1 MGLSLAH
8 ISTVR
13 VMMIATISAT
23 SCATEEWTLLLP
35 IALCLAIVVVVV
47 VVVVVVAVTAV
58 VVVVAATAGTPFGR
72 VIVAAVPF
80 YTAARR
86 RCGRAAARFLQMHP
100 RRRR

>member
-8 ISTVR
+8 ISTVG
-13 VMMIATISAT
+13 VMMIATITAT

-47 VVVVVVAVTAV
+47 VVVVAST
-58 VVVVAATAGTPFGR
+58 TAGTPFGR

-100 RRRR
+100 RRRRR